1 MALTEQQR
9 KNEIQKQTGGLKCR
23 CPGYQTMTQAECKG
37 IDGIKYCTFTCEDEQ
52 GNQTVYP
59 WGDPELCKCTLGTV
73 LDPIVTRTLDDGQV
87 VWGYARC
94 SETIPSSFPGP
105 GGKLERLIL
114 DKKQT
119 ISIVFPWVV
128 AIGAGALIWYAT
140 KKN

>member
-23 CPGYQTMTQAECKG
+23 CPGFQEMVQAECKG
-37 IDGIKYCTFTCEDEQ
+37 VDGIKYCTFTCEDDQ

-59 WGDPELCKCTLGTV
+59 WGDPELCKCTLGTA

-94 SETIPSSFPGP
+94 GEVVPGELP
-105 GGKLERLIL
+105 KEIVLEQR
-114 DKKQT
+114 KQSV
-119 ISIVFPWVV
+119 SIMLPWMF

-140 KKN
+140 KK

>member
-37 IDGIKYCTFTCEDEQ
+37 INGIKYCTFTCEDEQ

-59 WGDPELCKCTLGTV
+59 WGDPALCKCTLGKV
-73 LDPIVTRTLDDGQV
+73 LDPIVTRTLEDGQV

-94 SETIPSSFPGP
+94 GEIVPGASP
-105 GGKLERLIL
+105 GKLEKFPDR
-114 DKKQT
+114 KQT

>member
-9 KNEIQKQTGGLKCR
+9 KNEIQTKTGGLKCR
-23 CPGYQTMTQAECKG
+23 CPGFQKMTEAECKG

-52 GNQTVYP
+52 GNQSVYP
-59 WGDPELCKCTLGTV
+59 WGDPSLCKCTLGTT
-73 LDPIVTRTLDDGQV
+73 LDPIVTRTIDDGQF

-94 SETIPSSFPGP
+94 NDTS
-105 GGKLERLIL
+105 GGVLPEKIGL

-119 ISIVFPWVV
+119 VSVVLPWVF
-128 AIGAGALIWYAT
+128 AIGAGALLWYAT

>member
-9 KNEIQKQTGGLKCR
+9 KNEIQKKTGGLKCR
-23 CPGYQTMTQAECKG
+23 CPGYQKMTQAECKG
-37 IDGIKYCTFTCEDEQ
+37 IDGIKYCTFTCEDDQ

-59 WGDPELCKCTLGTV
+59 WGDPNLCKCTLGTV
-73 LDPIVTRTLDDGQV
+73 LDPIVTRTFDDGEF

-94 SETIPSSFPGP
+94 GDVVPGNAADMLVT
-105 GGKLERLIL
+105 G
-114 DKKQT
+114 KKQ
-119 ISIVFPWVV
+119 SIPIALPWMV

>member
-37 IDGIKYCTFTCEDEQ
+37 IDGIKYCTFTCQDEH

-59 WGDPELCKCTLGTV
+59 WGDPNLCKCTLGTV
-73 LDPIVTRTLDDGQV
+73 LDPIVTRILDDGEV
-87 VWGYARC
+87 GWEYARWG
-94 SETIPSSFPGP
+94 EGVRGPS
-105 GGKLERLIL
+105 
-114 DKKQT
+114 DKFVQGRKQS

-128 AIGAGALIWYAT
+128 AIGAGVLIWYAT

>member
-9 KNEIQKQTGGLKCR
+9 KNEIQNQTGGLKCR
-23 CPGYQTMTQAECKG
+23 CPGFEKMVQAECKG
-37 IDGIKYCTFTCEDEQ
+37 VDGIKYCTFTCEDTQ

-59 WGDPELCKCTLGTV
+59 WGDPAMCKCTLGTV

-94 SETIPSSFPGP
+94 GEVIPGEIP
-105 GGKLERLIL
+105 KEVVLEQR
-114 DKKQT
+114 KQSV
-119 ISIVFPWVV
+119 SIMLPWMF

-140 KKN
+140 KK